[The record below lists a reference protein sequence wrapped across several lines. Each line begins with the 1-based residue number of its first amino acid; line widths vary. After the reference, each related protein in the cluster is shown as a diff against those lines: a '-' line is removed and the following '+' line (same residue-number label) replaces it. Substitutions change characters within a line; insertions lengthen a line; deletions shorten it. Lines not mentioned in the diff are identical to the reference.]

1 MKARK
6 QAVCGILAIVAYG
19 FSASALWAQETNDEK
34 PKPAARVLLPL
45 PDLSGNQQDDNDN
58 NQTLQPDRG
67 PVGGVQSPTLG
78 TSELRHSYWVP
89 GIQYANTAQS
99 NNFNNV
105 NNTGATANSG
115 WTTTNYASGEF
126 SLLEAWNHALF
137 GTNYSGGGFFST
149 DPTQGNGQYHQ
160 LASAFEYDQKRWQML
175 VMEQFSYLP
184 QSSFGFGGTTGLSV
198 PGISGALAVT
208 MPGLQE
214 IFAPGQ
220 AIYTATGPR
229 YSNDSAVQLSYSVS
243 RRGTF
248 TAAAVYG
255 LLRFSDPGNTDND
268 MEILNAAYSYAL
280 SRKDYIGA
288 VYRFTAY
295 HFPGD
300 PEAIGDHVTQFMYAR
315 RLTGRVALNL
325 AGGPEITNF
334 RFPVNGVSRTI
345 SGSGIASLDYG
356 FRVSSVRL
364 IYSHGVG
371 SGGGFLSGSN
381 NDLASVNFNRPLG
394 HTWRSSITF
403 GYSRNSQLV
412 VIKSLSSPSF
422 NAYQIGGGLTRPL
435 GGSTY
440 LSIGYQA
447 QIQSSN
453 GLVCTTPNCQN
464 NQTTHQIQMSF
475 QWHAPPQVLR

>member
-1 MKARK
+1 MKVWK
-6 QAVCGILAIVAYG
+6 QFGCGILAVVAYG
-19 FSASALWAQETNDEK
+19 FSATALWAQENPDEK
-34 PKPAARVLLPL
+34 PKPAARVLMPL
-45 PDLSGNQQDDNDN
+45 PDLGGDQQDDSDN
-58 NQTLQPDRG
+58 NQTVQPDRG

-115 WTTTNYASGEF
+115 WTTTNYASGNF
-126 SLLEAWNHALF
+126 SLLEAWNHGLF

-149 DPTQGNGQYHQ
+149 DPTQGNGQFHQ
-160 LASAFEYDQKRWQML
+160 LSSAFEYDQRRWQLL

-198 PGISGALAVT
+198 PGISGALSVT

-214 IFAPGQ
+214 VFAPGQ

-255 LLRFSDPGNTDND
+255 FLRFSNPGNTNND

-280 SRKDYIGA
+280 TRKDYIGA
-288 VYRFTAY
+288 IYRFTAF
-295 HFPGD
+295 HFPGN
-300 PEAIGDHVTQFMYAR
+300 PEAIGDHVAQFMYAR
-315 RLTGRVALNL
+315 RLTGRLALNL

-334 RFPVNGVSRTI
+334 RFPVNGIGRTI
-345 SGSGIASLDYG
+345 SGSGIVSLDYG

-412 VIKSLSSPSF
+412 TIQSLSSPSF
-422 NAYQIGGGLTRPL
+422 NAYQVGAGLTRPL
-435 GGSTY
+435 GGNTY

-447 QIQSSN
+447 QIQASN
-453 GLVCTTPNCQN
+453 GLVCTAPSCQN